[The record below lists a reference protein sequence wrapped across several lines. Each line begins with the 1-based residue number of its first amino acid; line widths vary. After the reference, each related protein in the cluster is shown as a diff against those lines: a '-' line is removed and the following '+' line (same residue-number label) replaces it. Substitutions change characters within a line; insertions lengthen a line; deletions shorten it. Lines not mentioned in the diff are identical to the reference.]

1 MNRGVRLATVA
12 VRTVSLAQ
20 TFFEFHEFEG
30 VDFLLQPER
39 AVLEYKLSA
48 WYTARQTCWGS
59 VFFVEGILST
69 DLLLQQ
75 KSFPLILLTE
85 VTGLV
90 LSYKTTMSHS
100 MFFLDIEMGDWQG
113 VLMSL

>member
-20 TFFEFHEFEG
+20 TFFEFHEFES

-39 AVLEYKLSA
+39 EYKLSA
-48 WYTARQTCWGS
+48 WYTARQTCWGN
-59 VFFVEGILST
+59 VFFVGGILST

-100 MFFLDIEMGDWQG
+100 MFFLD
-113 VLMSL
+113 LH

>member
-12 VRTVSLAQ
+12 VRIVSLAQ

-39 AVLEYKLSA
+39 AVLEYKLGTLLAKHA
-48 WYTARQTCWGS
+48 WEMCS
-59 VFFVEGILST
+59 LSEVSST

-90 LSYKTTMSHS
+90 LSYQTT
-100 MFFLDIEMGDWQG
+100 
-113 VLMSL
+113 